1 MSPTALALVLAA
13 AVCHAAWNIL
23 AHGVS
28 RIGVPFLWWGAVAAT
43 LVWLPLVPAT
53 GGLGEARP
61 EEFALG
67 VGVSA
72 LLHCGYMIVLQR
84 GYAGGRLSTVYAT
97 ARGTG
102 PTLTVIVA
110 VTLLGER
117 PSPAAFAGIAVIL
130 AGIVAI
136 GMLDRGRGSTS
147 TPLAG
152 ARAAAV
158 APSPRRRPRLDPGIA
173 WGLATGVAIAI
184 YTVWDAHAVRE
195 WAVPPVAYMVG
206 CTLGE
211 IVLYAAMLGR
221 RRRELLPVARR
232 HWPRI
237 LLFGALS
244 PLSYI
249 LVLVAVTMAPVALV
263 APMREVSVVL
273 VSLFGAIVLR
283 EGRPGWR
290 LAASALVVG
299 GIALLAI

>member
-28 RIGVPFLWWGAVAAT
+28 RIGVPFLWWGAVAAS
-43 LVWLPLVPAT
+43 LVWLPIVPVS
-53 GGLGEARP
+53 GGLGDARP
-61 EEFALG
+61 EAFALG
-67 VGVSA
+67 VLVSA
-72 LLHCGYMIVLQR
+72 GLHCAYMLVLQR
-84 GYAGGRLSTVYAT
+84 GYASGRLSTVYAT

-102 PTLTVIVA
+102 PTITVLVA
-110 VTLLGER
+110 VTALGER
-117 PSPAAFAGIAVIL
+117 PAPSAIAGVAVIL

-136 GMLDRGRGSTS
+136 GCLDRGRGTA
-147 TPLAG
+147 PLAH
-152 ARAAAV
+152 APLEASARPRAAW
-158 APSPRRRPRLDPGIA
+158 RIDPGIA
-173 WGLATGVAIAI
+173 WGLVTGVAIAA

-195 WAVPPVAYMVG
+195 WAIPPVAYMVG

-211 IVLYAAMLGR
+211 IVLYGAMLGR
-221 RRRELLPVARR
+221 RRRELGPVARR

-237 LLFGALS
+237 LLFGVLS

-249 LVLVAVTMAPVALV
+249 LVLVAITQAPVALV

-273 VSLFGAIVLR
+273 VSLFGALVLR
-283 EGRPGWR
+283 EGRAGWR

-299 GIALLAI
+299 GIALLAV

>member
-1 MSPTALALVLAA
+1 MSPIALALVLSA

-28 RIGVPFLWWGAVAAT
+28 RIGVPFLWWGALAAT
-43 LVWLPLVPAT
+43 VLWLPVVPLT
-53 GGLGEARP
+53 GGLGEADP
-61 EEFALG
+61 LDVAVG
-67 VGVSA
+67 VGISA
-72 LLHCGYMIVLQR
+72 LLHCAYMLVLQR
-84 GYAGGRLSTVYAT
+84 GYASGRLSTVYAT

-102 PTLTVIVA
+102 PALTVVVA
-110 VTLLGER
+110 VALLGER
-117 PSPAAFAGIAVIL
+117 PSPAAIAGVAVIL

-136 GMLDRGRGSTS
+136 GGLDRGRGAPT
-147 TPLAG
+147 
-152 ARAAAV
+152 
-158 APSPRRRPRLDPGIA
+158 PSPDAPEQARRGRCARLDPAIA
-173 WGLATGVAIAI
+173 WGLVTGVAIAA

-206 CTLGE
+206 CTLVE
-211 IVLYAAMLGR
+211 IPMYAAMLGR
-221 RRRELLPVARR
+221 RRSELVAVARR

-249 LVLVAVTMAPVALV
+249 LVLVAITMAPVALV

-273 VSLFGAIVLR
+273 VSLFGALVLR
-283 EGRPGWR
+283 ESRAGWR
-290 LAASALVVG
+290 LAASAVVVG